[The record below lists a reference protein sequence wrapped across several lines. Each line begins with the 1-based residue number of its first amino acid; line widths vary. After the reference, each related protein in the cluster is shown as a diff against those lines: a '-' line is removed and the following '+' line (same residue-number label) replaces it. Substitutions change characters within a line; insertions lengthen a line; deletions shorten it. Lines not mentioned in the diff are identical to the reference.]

1 MIQYVPITL
10 QLASFPE
17 NYFMFTIMTMYIVNA
32 ISEAL
37 LLS

>member
-17 NYFMFTIMTMYIVNA
+17 NYFMFYNYDNVY
-32 ISEAL
+32 SERNI
-37 LLS
+37 